1 MPGENPP
8 GRFLGRILTLDH
20 ENLGPELWK
29 RQQGGEKPENTPKN
43 AIYGLILLVN
53 RFSVTLKV
61 APHPRVLPLSAAR
74 VPRRSWVSTSSHA
87 LAIAASP

>member
-43 AIYGLILLVN
+43 AIFGLI
-53 RFSVTLKV
+53 
-61 APHPRVLPLSAAR
+61 
-74 VPRRSWVSTSSHA
+74 
-87 LAIAASP
+87 